1 VPYKLESGLWLATT
15 PAGAYKALSQQQP
28 DMAARFL
35 RAILRQSLTP
45 QLNEQTLTRLSGL
58 PLADALALLAYV
70 QQTGWVE
77 GFPEPR
83 REPQGAFDGLLPPML
98 SELSSLRRALLADP
112 QGFYVATT
120 GFPHEAAEELAA
132 LSAAVGILHERNVGL
147 LQGNLRLG
155 TSAWAV
161 VDAAGNSRIGFWPLH
176 VDTHRFVL
184 TLSGMPILNHPC
196 MVKLAWTLFR
206 HYGASAPDGKMAD
219 HA

>member
-1 VPYKLESGLWLATT
+1 VPYRLETGLWLATT
-15 PAGAYKALSQQQP
+15 PAGAYRALSQQQP
-28 DMAARFL
+28 DMATKFL
-35 RAILRQSLTP
+35 RAILRQSITP
-45 QLNEQTLTRLSGL
+45 QLNEQTLTSLSGL
-58 PLADALALLAYV
+58 PLADALALLEHV
-70 QQTGWVE
+70 QQAGWVE

-83 REPQGAFDGLLPPML
+83 REPQDTFYSLLPQAL

-112 QGFYVATT
+112 QGFYVATA
-120 GFPHEAAEELAA
+120 GFPHETAEELAA

-161 VDAAGNSRIGFWPLH
+161 VDAAGNSRIGFWPLY

-184 TLSGMPILNHPC
+184 ILSGMPILNHPC

-206 HYGASAPDGKMAD
+206 HYGANALNEKGAD
-219 HA
+219 KP